1 MEQLSAELEEARALA
16 EDRLKESEQLS
27 QQIVQLQTE
36 LEVARVTEV
45 KCDIASSGPYL
56 ALQSQFSVVQLG
68 EGGWEVMGR
77 LRVCF
82 VCREQPTEVVS
93 GGIEDTPL
101 RGQNTTLHST

>member
-1 MEQLSAELEEARALA
+1 M
-16 EDRLKESEQLS
+16 
-27 QQIVQLQTE
+27 
-36 LEVARVTEV
+36 
-45 KCDIASSGPYL
+45 
-56 ALQSQFSVVQLG
+56 VQLG

-101 RGQNTTLHST
+101 RGQNTTLHSTWSLTRMTNRGCRLSITSALVWLPLHHPSHLLDEDMEVDTGASLSLMSESTFKRI